1 MKFYTPLINKAMEI
15 AYKAHLGQVDKA
27 GIPYIF
33 HPMHLAERVDTEY
46 EICVALLHDVVEDSN
61 ITLNDLIAAGF
72 PTEVV
77 RAVDYLTRRKEMS
90 YDDYITTI
98 QKDAIAMKVK
108 IEDLKHN
115 LDLTRF
121 AHITKKNEEK
131 AKFYKQYLDILLST
145 EKNYKGEDR

>member
-27 GIPYIF
+27 GAPYIF

-46 EICVALLHDVVEDSN
+46 EICVALLHDVVEDTD
-61 ITLNDLIAAGF
+61 ITLNDLAAAGF
-72 PTEVV
+72 PTEIV
-77 RAVDYLTRRKEMS
+77 RAVDYLTRRKGMS
-90 YDDYITTI
+90 YDDYLARV
-98 QKDAIAMKVK
+98 QKDTIATRVK

-121 AHITKKNEEK
+121 ARITEKNEEK
-131 AKFYKQYLDILLST
+131 AKFYKQYLDILLSA